1 MDVYGPTRIVLVNV
15 LKAIVSEFSV
25 MLTSSRIGTRL
36 EDPKYPLLRML
47 RDLLLT
53 VTRVAQSG
61 WIQLA
66 LRTTRERES
75 NAFGVTC
82 HWLKA

>member
-1 MDVYGPTRIVLVNV
+1 VLVNV
-15 LKAIVSEFSV
+15 LKAIVSKFSV
-25 MLTSSRIGTRL
+25 MLTSSRIGTWL

-47 RDLLLT
+47 RDSLLT

-66 LRTTRERES
+66 LRTTRARES

-82 HWLKA
+82 HWLKAQ